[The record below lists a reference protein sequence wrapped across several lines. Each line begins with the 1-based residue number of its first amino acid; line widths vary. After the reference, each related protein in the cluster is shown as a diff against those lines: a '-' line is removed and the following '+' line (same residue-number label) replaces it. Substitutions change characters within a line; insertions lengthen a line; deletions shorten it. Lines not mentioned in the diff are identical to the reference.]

1 MELTADISVAL
12 VDLALREHKLAVIEL
27 DQTMRIQGV
36 SQNCEHYFVEAPQ
49 IGQLIDECLVA
60 MVGIKFDDTLRLPLV
75 QIADRLPMS
84 IETMREN
91 NVLYVVLSDA
101 SVALNQQQSM
111 QQIANDNEL
120 LALEKQRLLDELQR
134 KTTSLEQ
141 ASRLQN
147 AFLAGVAHEFRSP
160 LVTVSGYAKLVGQ
173 SLRDQSLRDHSKLVP
188 ASAALQDMQQW
199 VNGIGRSSA
208 HLLGLI
214 ENLLD
219 HGKGE
224 NEALSLNLGVV
235 DISALMHDVSL
246 SLAPQASAKGLAL
259 NMVLNGQSEPSEC
272 WVVTDQSRLNQCLI
286 NIVGNAIKYTD
297 HGSVDLEI
305 EFADEQL
312 TISVQDSGIG
322 MTPDELSMIG
332 EPFWQAN
339 HSQQPG
345 TGLGFTITAGI
356 VELMGG
362 TIELASKIGQGTCVT
377 LTIPAAKVEQV
388 TVAGQADVSTLS
400 APCTLLL
407 VEDDDDI
414 AVLMTVMLQQAGFTV
429 SHAQDGQKALAL
441 AKKDHVD
448 LVLMDVVMPR
458 LSGFET
464 ADSMRKAGV
473 KAPIILMSASQQ
485 EFNHYSGDLPSF
497 DAYLLKPVDVQ
508 NVIKLSNELLSSSS

>member
-173 SLRDQSLRDHSKLVP
+173 S
-188 ASAALQDMQQW
+188 
-199 VNGIGRSSA
+199 
-208 HLLGLI
+208 
-214 ENLLD
+214 
-219 HGKGE
+219 
-224 NEALSLNLGVV
+224 
-235 DISALMHDVSL
+235 
-246 SLAPQASAKGLAL
+246 
-259 NMVLNGQSEPSEC
+259 
-272 WVVTDQSRLNQCLI
+272 
-286 NIVGNAIKYTD
+286 
-297 HGSVDLEI
+297 
-305 EFADEQL
+305 
-312 TISVQDSGIG
+312 
-322 MTPDELSMIG
+322 
-332 EPFWQAN
+332 
-339 HSQQPG
+339 
-345 TGLGFTITAGI
+345 
-356 VELMGG
+356 
-362 TIELASKIGQGTCVT
+362 
-377 LTIPAAKVEQV
+377 
-388 TVAGQADVSTLS
+388 
-400 APCTLLL
+400 
-407 VEDDDDI
+407 
-414 AVLMTVMLQQAGFTV
+414 
-429 SHAQDGQKALAL
+429 
-441 AKKDHVD
+441 
-448 LVLMDVVMPR
+448 
-458 LSGFET
+458 
-464 ADSMRKAGV
+464 
-473 KAPIILMSASQQ
+473 
-485 EFNHYSGDLPSF
+485 
-497 DAYLLKPVDVQ
+497 
-508 NVIKLSNELLSSSS
+508 